1 MKKEDVP
8 QQFGLNAGQKEVN
21 YAVDPAGH
29 YTLEQ
34 SAGWEAKTIAL
45 RQAWEA
51 IVEQLQRELTAIKAG
66 RKSPLAYHMVKN
78 QMDPALLSQYSGI
91 SRWRVKRHLKPAV
104 FARLKATALTP
115 YAELFDISIEKLRS
129 VPDQP
134 DLELFTVEEIEADT
148 P

>member
-21 YAVDPAGH
+21 YAVDSAGH

-34 SAGWEAKTIAL
+34 SVGWEVKTIAL
-45 RQAWEA
+45 RQAWGA

-91 SRWRVKRHLKPAV
+91 SRWRVKRHMKPAV
-104 FARLKATALTP
+104 FTRMKAAALAP
-115 YAELFDISIEKLRS
+115 YAELFNISIEQLRS
-129 VPDQP
+129 VPEQS
-134 DLELFTVEEIEADT
+134 DLELFAVEETETDN